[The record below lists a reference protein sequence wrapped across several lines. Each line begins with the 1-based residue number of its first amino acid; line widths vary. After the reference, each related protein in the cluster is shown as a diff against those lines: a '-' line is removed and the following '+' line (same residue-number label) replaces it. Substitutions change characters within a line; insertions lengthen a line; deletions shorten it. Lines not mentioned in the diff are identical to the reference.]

1 MVSYDL
7 QVAAHIGPLP
17 IHLIPIFPPESNYR
31 QCEDQDCQD
40 ISCTAAAISN
50 NQTGKTGEML
60 RLSLV

>member
-1 MVSYDL
+1 MTCKL
-7 QVAAHIGPLP
+7 QRTLDHYQYTWSPFSHQKAITDNVKT
-17 IHLIPIFPPESNYR
+17 R
-31 QCEDQDCQD
+31 DCED

>member
-17 IHLIPIFPPESNYR
+17 IHLIPIFPPEAITDNVKTR
-31 QCEDQDCQD
+31 DCED